1 MVAYQMMMKA
11 WRKPEASGIKNIMRQ
26 MAIKWRRE
34 PSIVRIERPSRLDK
48 ARRLGY
54 KAKQGYVMVRIRIRR
69 SGARKTRP
77 VSGRRQKAMGVT
89 KIKWAKSYKQ
99 IAEERVPKKYP
110 NLEVLNSYYLWSD
123 GRYQWYEVILVDP
136 SHPVIKND
144 PRINWIYQK
153 KN

>member
-1 MVAYQMMMKA
+1 MAAYQMMMKA
-11 WRKPEASGIKNIMRQ
+11 WRKPEASGIKNMMRQ

-144 PRINWIYQK
+144 PRINWVCQK
-153 KN
+153 KD

>member
-1 MVAYQMMMKA
+1 MMKA
-11 WRKPEASGIKNIMRQ
+11 WRKPEASGIKNMMRQ

-54 KAKQGYVMVRIRIRR
+54 RAKQGYVMVRIRIRR

-123 GRYQWYEVILVDP
+123 GRYQWYEVILIDP

-144 PRINWIYQK
+144 PRINWVCQK

>member
-1 MVAYQMMMKA
+1 MMKA
-11 WRKPEASGIKNIMRQ
+11 WRKPKASGIKDAMRQ

-34 PSIVRIERPSRLDK
+34 PAIVRIERPSRLDK

-54 KAKQGYVMVRIRIRR
+54 KAKQGYVMIRIRIRR

-77 VSGRRQKAMGVT
+77 VSGRRQKAMGVS
-89 KIKWAKSYKQ
+89 KIKWAKSCKH

-123 GRYQWYEVILVDP
+123 GRHHWYEVILVDP

-144 PRINWIYQK
+144 HRINWICQK
-153 KN
+153 KD

>member
-1 MVAYQMMMKA
+1 MMMKA
-11 WRKPEASGIKNIMRQ
+11 WRKPEASGIKNMMRQ

-54 KAKQGYVMVRIRIRR
+54 RAKQGYVMVRIRIRR

-123 GRYQWYEVILVDP
+123 GRYQWYEVILIDP

-144 PRINWIYQK
+144 PRINWVCQK

>member
-1 MVAYQMMMKA
+1 LVAYQMMMKA
-11 WRKPEASGIKNIMRQ
+11 WRKPEASGIKDTMRQ

-34 PSIVRIERPSRLDK
+34 SSIVRIERPSRLDK

-77 VSGRRQKAMGVT
+77 VSGRRQKAMGVS

-110 NLEVLNSYYLWSD
+110 NLEVLNSYRLWSD

-144 PRINWIYQK
+144 PRINWICQK
-153 KN
+153 KD

>member
-1 MVAYQMMMKA
+1 
-11 WRKPEASGIKNIMRQ
+11 

-54 KAKQGYVMVRIRIRR
+54 KAKQGYVMTRIRLRR

-77 VSGRRQKAMGVT
+77 KSGRRQKAMGVS

-144 PRINWIYQK
+144 PRINWICQK

>member
-1 MVAYQMMMKA
+1 MMMKA

-144 PRINWIYQK
+144 PRINWICQK
-153 KN
+153 KD

>member
-54 KAKQGYVMVRIRIRR
+54 KAKQGYVMARIRLRR

-77 VSGRRQKAMGVT
+77 VSGRRQKAMGVS

-144 PRINWIYQK
+144 PRINWICQK
-153 KN
+153 KD

>member
-1 MVAYQMMMKA
+1 MMKA

-48 ARRLGY
+48 ARRLAY

-144 PRINWIYQK
+144 PRINWICQK
-153 KN
+153 KD

>member
-1 MVAYQMMMKA
+1 MMMKA

-54 KAKQGYVMVRIRIRR
+54 KAKQGYVMARIRLRR

-77 VSGRRQKAMGVT
+77 VSGRRQKAMGVS

-144 PRINWIYQK
+144 PRINWICQK
-153 KN
+153 KD

>member
-1 MVAYQMMMKA
+1 MMMKA

-54 KAKQGYVMVRIRIRR
+54 KAKQGYVMTRIRLRR

-77 VSGRRQKAMGVT
+77 KSGRRQKAMGVS

-144 PRINWIYQK
+144 PRINWICQK

>member
-1 MVAYQMMMKA
+1 LVAYQMMMKA

-54 KAKQGYVMVRIRIRR
+54 RAKQGYVMARIRIRR

-136 SHPVIKND
+136 NHPVIKND
-144 PRINWIYQK
+144 PRINWICQD

>member
-1 MVAYQMMMKA
+1 MMMKA

-136 SHPVIKND
+136 NHPVIKND
-144 PRINWIYQK
+144 PRINWICQD

>member
-54 KAKQGYVMVRIRIRR
+54 KAKQGYVMTRIRLRR

-77 VSGRRQKAMGVT
+77 KSGRRQKAMGVS

-144 PRINWIYQK
+144 PRINWICQK

>member
-144 PRINWIYQK
+144 PRINWICQK

>member
-1 MVAYQMMMKA
+1 MMMKA

>member
-1 MVAYQMMMKA
+1 LVAYQMMMKA
-11 WRKPEASGIKNIMRQ
+11 WRKPEASGIKNMMRQ

-54 KAKQGYVMVRIRIRR
+54 RAKQGYVMVRIRIRR

-123 GRYQWYEVILVDP
+123 GRYQWYEVILIDP

-144 PRINWIYQK
+144 PRINWVCQK